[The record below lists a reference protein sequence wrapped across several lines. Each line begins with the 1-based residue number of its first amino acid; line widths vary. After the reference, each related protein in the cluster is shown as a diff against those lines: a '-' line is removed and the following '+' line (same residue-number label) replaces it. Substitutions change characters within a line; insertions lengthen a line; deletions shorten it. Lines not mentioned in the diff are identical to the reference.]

1 MPSDVRSG
9 IINPK
14 CLINGENITLFDFM
28 VKQKYTKGVTFMVAE
43 MEFEPPIEIKSL
55 IDDVKLAEYQKKK
68 SSMFLSPDKQPSS
81 KVNKYAK
88 NKTFKNIENSDN
100 KSHNRKVVSKSYRK
114 SVAPAMTYKHPLL

>member
-1 MPSDVRSG
+1 
-9 IINPK
+9 
-14 CLINGENITLFDFM
+14 M